1 VGNPDDL
8 FPIILHDGIHVVDS
22 RLIAEALSVNY
33 ADWFRNVVLK
43 YKDDI
48 EAKFSLLRFENG
60 DDKNKRP
67 QGGGKKEKYVL
78 LDETQCLIR

>member
-1 VGNPDDL
+1 MQNNTISVGTPSDL
-8 FPIILHDGIHVVDS
+8 FPIILDDGVRVVDS
-22 RLIAEALSVNY
+22 RLIAEALGVNH

-60 DDKNKRP
+60 DSKNKRP
-67 QGGGKKEKYVL
+67 
-78 LDETQCLIR
+78 